1 MSNAMNLLDLP
12 SDIISLLPTYF
23 HSITDLYALL
33 STCRALYNVFAFSEV
48 RLPPILPRLYGRPLL
63 PPHPHLILVGTARQV
78 ADWATASRGNR
89 AVLYESLLEGNC
101 GLFKLSQKVA
111 RVSLKDMRDL
121 NNLKY
126 SLLNPLTRTVDVEGG
141 PEMVREEGNDPDNYS
156 WTIVRDPDIALLNYW
171 IYCELFHHNVDEIL
185 THSTRTSSQ
194 PKALDLKT
202 RRRWIAYC
210 MPDINN
216 HRNRYWT
223 EIKDIELLSQ
233 THMWDCCDTFTRR
246 EKALLE
252 FFETGD
258 LHEYDPGLNW
268 RRRSYDSDYV
278 ITVHEQRVNVC
289 LAVANHLGVESLK
302 MLLPGGLYQARAR
315 LEEIR
320 ERVSTIPDADIMDA
334 HIGNSRNGDPL
345 PMGIGIDRDC
355 HDGIVTNMMSEEEL
369 AEELAEDEAEG
380 SDE

>member
-1 MSNAMNLLDLP
+1 
-12 SDIISLLPTYF
+12 
-23 HSITDLYALL
+23 
-33 STCRALYNVFAFSEV
+33 
-48 RLPPILPRLYGRPLL
+48 
-63 PPHPHLILVGTARQV
+63 
-78 ADWATASRGNR
+78 
-89 AVLYESLLEGNC
+89 
-101 GLFKLSQKVA
+101 
-111 RVSLKDMRDL
+111 
-121 NNLKY
+121 
-126 SLLNPLTRTVDVEGG
+126 
-141 PEMVREEGNDPDNYS
+141 MVREEGNDPDNYS
-156 WTIVRDPDIALLNYW
+156 WTIVREPDIALLNYW

-185 THSTRTSSQ
+185 NHSTRTSSQ

-216 HRNRYWT
+216 HRNRYRK

-233 THMWDCCDTFTRR
+233 TQMWGRCDTFTRR

-252 FFETGD
+252 FFEMGE

-268 RRRSYDSDYV
+268 HERSYDSDYV

-289 LAVANHLGVESLK
+289 LAVTNHLGVESLK

-320 ERVSTIPDADIMDA
+320 ERVSMISDADIMDA
-334 HIGNSRNGDPL
+334 RIGNSRDGDPL
-345 PMGIGIDRDC
+345 PMGIGINSDC

-369 AEELAEDEAEG
+369 AEELAEELVEELAEELTEELVEELAEELAEG
-380 SDE
+380 PDE

>member
-1 MSNAMNLLDLP
+1 MKLLDLP
-12 SDIISLLPTYF
+12 SDIISLLPTYLY
-23 HSITDLYALL
+23 SITDLYALL
-33 STCRALYNVFAFSEV
+33 STCRALYNAFAFSEA

-63 PPHPHLILVGTARQV
+63 PPHPHLILAGTARQV
-78 ADWATASRGNR
+78 ADWAIASRGNR

-101 GLFKLSQKVA
+101 GFFKLSQRVA

-121 NNLKY
+121 NKLKY
-126 SLLNPLTRTVDVEGG
+126 SLLNPLTRIVDVEGG

-156 WTIVRDPDIALLNYW
+156 WTIVREPDIALLNYW

-216 HRNRYWT
+216 HRNRYWK

-233 THMWDCCDTFTRR
+233 TQMWDRCDTFTRR
-246 EKALLE
+246 EQALLE
-252 FFETGD
+252 FFKTGD
-258 LHEYDPGLNW
+258 LHEYDPGLDW
-268 RRRSYDSDYV
+268 HGRSYGSDYV

-302 MLLPGGLYQARAR
+302 MLMPGGLYQARAR

-345 PMGIGIDRDC
+345 PMGIGIDSDC

-380 SDE
+380 PDE

>member
-1 MSNAMNLLDLP
+1 MKLLDLP
-12 SDIISLLPTYF
+12 SDITSLLPTYL

-33 STCRALYNVFAFSEV
+33 STCRALYNAFAFSEAK
-48 RLPPILPRLYGRPLL
+48 LPPILPRLYGQPLL
-63 PPHPHLILVGTARQV
+63 PPHPHLILAGTARQV
-78 ADWATASRGNR
+78 ADWAIASRENR

-101 GLFKLSQKVA
+101 GLLKLSQKVA

-121 NNLKY
+121 SNLKY
-126 SLLNPLTRTVDVEGG
+126 SLLNPLTRIVDVEGG
-141 PEMVREEGNDPDNYS
+141 PEMVREEGNDPDNYAL
-156 WTIVRDPDIALLNYW
+156 TIVREPDIALLNYW
-171 IYCELFHHNVDEIL
+171 IYCELFHHNIDEIL
-185 THSTRTSSQ
+185 THSTQTSSQ
-194 PKALDLKT
+194 PKALDLRT

-210 MPDINN
+210 MPDVNN
-216 HRNRYWT
+216 HRNRYRK

-233 THMWDCCDTFTRR
+233 TQMWGRCDTFTRR

-268 RRRSYDSDYV
+268 HGRSYDSDYV
-278 ITVHEQRVNVC
+278 ITVHERRVDVC

-334 HIGNSRNGDPL
+334 HIGNSRNGEPL
-345 PMGIGIDRDC
+345 PMGISIESDC

-380 SDE
+380 PDE